1 MNVTRTVGPTAVLRH
16 EALFYGGKT
25 SFLELTVPFIREGIR
40 ADEPVL
46 AMLERHKIEWL
57 TDALGDDALDVFFED
72 MREVGAN
79 PARLIAAWRRFASA
93 HPESRAL
100 RGIGEPATPERSP
113 EALDE
118 CRRLEAL
125 VNIAFN
131 GGRDF
136 WLLCPY
142 DTEAL
147 PESVVE
153 DARTTH
159 PLIAEGGTEHPSH
172 DYEHAAGVLAGKLPP
187 PPADAAELAFSS
199 GSGRE
204 VRAFAEQAARSQG
217 LRPEGVENVVFA
229 AGELTANSV
238 RHGGGGGTITAWS
251 DADSVVLE
259 VRDAGVVDN
268 PLVGR
273 LRPHVDESR
282 GRGLWLVNQLCDLV
296 QIRSGPHGT
305 AVRVHAS

>member
-1 MNVTRTVGPTAVLRH
+1 MNLTRTVGPTAVFRH

-25 SFLELTVPFIREGIR
+25 SFLEATVPFIREGIR

-46 AMLERHKIEWL
+46 VVLARDKIGWLE
-57 TDALGDDALDVFFED
+57 DALGDDACEVFFED

-79 PARLIAAWRRFASA
+79 PGRLIAAWRRFASA
-93 HPESRAL
+93 HGESPAL
-100 RGIGEPATPERSP
+100 RGIGEPTTPWRSP
-113 EALDE
+113 AALDE
-118 CRRLEAL
+118 CRRHEAL
-125 VNIAFN
+125 LNIAFN
-131 GGRDF
+131 GGRDL

-153 DARTTH
+153 DARSTH
-159 PLIAEGGTEHPSH
+159 PLIAEGGAEHPSH
-172 DYEHAAGVLAGKLPP
+172 SYEHAAGVLAGELSP
-187 PPADAAELAFSS
+187 PPADASELEFSS
-199 GSGRE
+199 GNGRE
-204 VRAFAEQAARSQG
+204 VRAFAEQAARS
-217 LRPEGVENVVFA
+217 LRLGPEGVENVVFA

-238 RHGGGGGTITAWS
+238 LHGGGGGTIAAWS
-251 DADSVVLE
+251 DSDSVILE

-273 LRPHVDESR
+273 LRPNVDESR
-282 GRGLWLVNQLCDLV
+282 GRGLWLVNQLCNLV
-296 QIRSGPHGT
+296 QIRSGPRGT

>member
-1 MNVTRTVGPTAVLRH
+1 MNWTRTVGPTASLRH
-16 EALFYGGKT
+16 EALLYGGKAD
-25 SFLELTVPFIREGIR
+25 FLAATVPFIREGLR

-46 AMLERHKIEWL
+46 AVLEREKIGWL
-57 TDALGDDALDVFFED
+57 EDALGDDAYDVFFED
-72 MREVGAN
+72 MAAIGAN
-79 PARLIAAWRRFASA
+79 PARLIANGRRFASA
-93 HPESRAL
+93 HPRSPAL
-100 RGIGEPATPERSP
+100 RGVGEPTGGRRSP

-118 CRRLEAL
+118 CRRHEAL
-125 VNIAFN
+125 LNIAFS
-131 GGRDF
+131 GGRDM

-147 PESVVE
+147 PESVLE
-153 DARTTH
+153 DARATH
-159 PLIAEGGTEHPSH
+159 PLIAEGGAEHPSH
-172 DYEHAAGVLAGKLPP
+172 RYEHAAGVLAGELPA

-204 VRAFAEQAARSQG
+204 VRAFAEQAARVQG

-238 RHGGGGGTITAWS
+238 LHGGGGGTITAWS
-251 DADSVVLE
+251 DSDSVVLE
-259 VRDAGVVDN
+259 VRDQGVLDN

-282 GRGLWLVNQLCDLV
+282 GRGLWLVNQLCNLV
-296 QIRSGPHGT
+296 QIRSGPKGT

>member
-1 MNVTRTVGPTAVLRH
+1 M
-16 EALFYGGKT
+16 
-25 SFLELTVPFIREGIR
+25 
-40 ADEPVL
+40 
-46 AMLERHKIEWL
+46 
-57 TDALGDDALDVFFED
+57 
-72 MREVGAN
+72 
-79 PARLIAAWRRFASA
+79 
-93 HPESRAL
+93 
-100 RGIGEPATPERSP
+100 TPERSP

-118 CRRLEAL
+118 CRRHEAL

-147 PESVVE
+147 PEWVVE
-153 DARTTH
+153 GARTTH
-159 PLIAEGGTEHPSH
+159 PVIAEGGAEHPSH
-172 DYEHAAGVLAGKLPP
+172 CYEHAAGVLAGELPP

-199 GSGRE
+199 GNGRE
-204 VRAFAEQAARSQG
+204 VRAFAEQAARS
-217 LRPEGVENVVFA
+217 LRLAPEGVENVVFA

-238 RHGGGGGTITAWS
+238 IHGGGGGRITAWAE
-251 DADSVVLE
+251 ADSVVLE
-259 VRDAGVVDN
+259 VRDAGIVDN

-296 QIRSGPHGT
+296 QIRSGPRGT
-305 AVRVHAS
+305 AVRVHVS